1 MEIYNIQTKEIKIN
15 GKKATQM
22 LVGFGQPANNPEIVR
37 FVDEHAP
44 ELNGRLLLING
55 RASLP
60 VAFVLAHKYLH
71 TFGAVGVFDPKLAA
85 YVIVSSH
92 TPEFEVGDII

>member
-1 MEIYNIQTKEIKIN
+1 MAIYNIQTKEIEIN

-22 LVGFGQPANNPEIVR
+22 LVGFGQPANNSEIVR

-44 ELNGRLLLING
+44 ILNGKLLLING

-60 VAFVLAHKYLH
+60 VAFVCSGAQIFTYFWRGRYL
-71 TFGAVGVFDPKLAA
+71 
-85 YVIVSSH
+85 
-92 TPEFEVGDII
+92 